1 MAQGSVE
8 PVTHELS
15 DQVSRELRRQ
25 GCQKLPGEGAGQTV
39 MFSKCAD
46 RQDGTIRQNLTRV
59 REE

>member
-25 GCQKLPGEGAGQTV
+25 
-39 MFSKCAD
+39 D
-46 RQDGTIRQNLTRV
+46 V
-59 REE
+59 RSFLEKVLGKQ